1 MQIVDDGD
9 AKSDQ
14 FSMSAVGK
22 PMNTAVPMVSGSQLF
37 QGQSR
42 TLLSSHIVQ
51 VSGEKQIACV
61 AISVIAGW
69 RQGPLTICDVSQRNY
84 FTPTEHDTG
93 SAVYTRG
100 DRDTCAPSNVL

>member
-1 MQIVDDGD
+1 MQIVDDED

-14 FSMSAVGK
+14 FSISAVGK
-22 PMNTAVPMVSGSQLF
+22 PMNTVVSIVSRSKLF

-51 VSGEKQIACV
+51 VSDEKLIACV
-61 AISVIAGW
+61 AISVIVGW

-84 FTPTEHDTG
+84 FTPTELHSG

-100 DRDTCAPSNVL
+100 DRDTCATSIVL